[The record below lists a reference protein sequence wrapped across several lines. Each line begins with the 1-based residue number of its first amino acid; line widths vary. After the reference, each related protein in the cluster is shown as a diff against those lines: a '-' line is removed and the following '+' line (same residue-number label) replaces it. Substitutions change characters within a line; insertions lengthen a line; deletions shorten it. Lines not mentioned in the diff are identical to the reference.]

1 MSRAIRLSLRV
12 VMTAGLVIGTLTA
25 CGGSSS
31 RTPGATTSSTERDTS
46 TTKPERTATEPATD
60 PTAAKAALGL
70 ADLGAGYR
78 SNRKA
83 GGVTAFGAASCSVI
97 ASGAFLTTRDHLYS
111 GAMFKK
117 TGSTYYV
124 YSEVYVFRTAAL
136 ATKFADFRATAAYQK
151 CKLQQDSASSRRARA
166 HSYVEL
172 TPVRW
177 LDPTGHIPSMY
188 RELTGITRGG
198 KQVEGGYYDRYTLR
212 RGRVVVV
219 VNIDSAVASN
229 GAAGLTLAKQTFDIL
244 RSFDAALTKRLA
256 GV

>member
-31 RTPGATTSSTERDTS
+31 RSPGATTSSTARDTP
-46 TTKPERTATEPATD
+46 TTKPARTATEPARD
-60 PTAAKAALGL
+60 PTAAKAALRL

-78 SNRKA
+78 DNRKA
-83 GGVTAFGAASCSVI
+83 GGATAFGAASCSVV
-97 ASGAFLTTRDHLYS
+97 APGAFLTTRDHLYS

-117 TGSTYYV
+117 SGATYYV
-124 YSEVYVFRTAAL
+124 YSEVYVFRAAAL
-136 ATKFADFRATAAYQK
+136 AAKFADLRATAAYRK
-151 CKLQQDSASSRRARA
+151 CKQQQDNASTRRARA
-166 HSYVEL
+166 NSYVKL

-177 LDPTGHIPSMY
+177 SDPTGHIPSMY
-188 RELTGITRGG
+188 RELTGITRRG
-198 KQVEGGYYDRYTLR
+198 KQVEGGFYDRYTLR

-219 VNIDSAVASN
+219 VNIDSAVGKN
-229 GAAGLTLAKQTFDIL
+229 GAASLTLAKQTFDIL
-244 RSFDAALTKRLA
+244 RSLDTALTKRLA